1 MPRKAISVLGVT
13 APAPRITGR
22 ALWLVATRLALPLI
36 LALVAFD
43 VLVWLAADAVWD
55 ICIGLWC
62 WF

>member
-1 MPRKAISVLGVT
+1 MAKSPKTVMGVH
-13 APAPRITGR
+13 APAPRITAR
-22 ALWLVATRLALPLI
+22 AIWLALVYLGFPLF

-43 VLVWLAADAVWD
+43 VVVWLAAQALWD